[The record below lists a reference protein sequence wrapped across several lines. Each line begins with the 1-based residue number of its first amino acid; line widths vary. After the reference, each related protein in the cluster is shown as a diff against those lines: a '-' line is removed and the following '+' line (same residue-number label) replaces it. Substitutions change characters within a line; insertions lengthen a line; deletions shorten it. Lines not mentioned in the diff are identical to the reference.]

1 MGAEALDVLTKIAK
15 ETSLRYAMHM
25 IMTSSLVTKQR
36 RGGEV
41 EPGDIR
47 RVFSLFSDLRRSTE
61 YLMEFNRQFMFN
73 EVDVDGDD
81 AGAGGE
87 GDGGEAGAALA
98 AGAAGAGVVP
108 AAVPAAAAGGA
119 GAGAG
124 AGAGS
129 GGMAEDR

>member
-1 MGAEALDVLTKIAK
+1 MGAEALDILTKIAK

-41 EPGDIR
+41 EPSDIR

-73 EVDVDGDD
+73 EVDVDGED
-81 AGAGGE
+81 GE
-87 GDGGEAGAALA
+87 GGAEGGEAGAALM
-98 AGAAGAGVVP
+98 AGAAGAGVVQ
-108 AAVPAAAAGGA
+108 AAAAPAAAAGGA